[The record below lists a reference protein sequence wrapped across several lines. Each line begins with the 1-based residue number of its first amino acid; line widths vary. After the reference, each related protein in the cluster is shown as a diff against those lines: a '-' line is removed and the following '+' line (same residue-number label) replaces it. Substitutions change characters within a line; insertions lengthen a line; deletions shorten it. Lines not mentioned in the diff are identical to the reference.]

1 MGQLTLAR
9 MLEAFVGGVVG
20 LNVSHLAVADLA
32 LAPGAAISE
41 SAAEV
46 ALRAELLAAP
56 SDSYNAPVVRR
67 ACAAPAVTP
76 GDSSR
81 AYYHG
86 VALYP
91 LLCLS
96 NHVCKSPRRTLLGPA
111 ARWRLELA
119 LECAAR
125 HGRSCLEALE
135 RSGSRAP
142 WTTRRAPTPAA
153 GCC

>member
-1 MGQLTLAR
+1 

-67 ACAAPAVTP
+67 TRAAPAVRSR
-76 GDSSR
+76 GSSR
-81 AYYHG
+81 AYLQG

-91 LLCLS
+91 QLCIP
-96 NHVCKSPRRTLLGPA
+96 NHVCKSPWRTLLGPA

-119 LECAAR
+119 HECAAR

-142 WTTRRAPTPAA
+142 WMMRRAPTPAA